1 MADRIY
7 LEAEKP
13 LAVEINLQPEWLGYS
28 HKRLYN
34 NSNLYQLMVAYIF
47 KDVQNR
53 PSKKLTLSI
62 RNIPKILNKNSYK
75 NVEISSADIDLADKY
90 LPRWDDDDFSEYIDK
105 FLDILGKQSILT
117 LIKELTADE
126 YLTETFLTDS
136 TIKRMT
142 GFRVKDLMNNRKMI
156 EIKNY
161 LQESD
166 VEESNLMD
174 RVEDGVPLIYD
185 ILEDYVTEEKTKEGK
200 YTNTI
205 IIDTAKYVDRLTQA
219 AGLGSLK
226 KFKLRA
232 VKESDKI
239 DIPLGTDSKTR
250 TPTTGTKQE
259 KRLVYLRVNE
269 NSLEINGFL
278 GDREFTGENQIE
290 DAHEH
295 FLSLDFK
302 NAMLDLVDTNKGNRI
317 KNIVLNALT
326 VGEGLGS
333 SSSGSL
339 HVGKLHIGYEYEANY
354 QTLKSFRKKVN
365 DIRNPDLPAQKQK
378 KKESDSMAQE
388 IADYTQLQGAM
399 QVLENDK
406 DNTQA
411 RLIVNRLEDEYDKD
425 WLTFAT
431 TASIEEFTD
440 MQQDTETVE
449 EEVEVSA
456 DIPLIYLG
464 EVYLNKEYSLDF
476 KQSRIKVGKKP
487 KGEISMET
495 GEGEERDLREK
506 QVNDIKDLNRLKA
519 AFIGLTRRVENYG

>member
-1 MADRIY
+1 MVERIY

-13 LAVEINLQPEWLGYS
+13 LAVEINLQPKWLGYS

-47 KDVQNR
+47 KDVQYS
-53 PSKKLTLSI
+53 PTKKLTISI
-62 RNIPKILNKNSYK
+62 RNIPKILNKNSYR

-90 LPRWDDDDFSEYIDK
+90 LPRWDDEDFSEYINK
-105 FLDILGKQSILT
+105 FLDILEKQSILT
-117 LIKELTADE
+117 LIKELTTDE
-126 YLTETFLTDS
+126 YLKGTFLTDS
-136 TIKRMT
+136 TTKSMT
-142 GFRVKDLMNNRKMI
+142 GFRVKDLMNNRKMN

-185 ILEDYVTEEKTKEGK
+185 ILEDYVTEEDD
-200 YTNTI
+200 TI
-205 IIDTAKYVDRLTQA
+205 IIDTAKYIGKLTKA

-239 DIPLGTDSKTR
+239 DI
-250 TPTTGTKQE
+250 TTGSQQE
-259 KRLVYLRVNE
+259 QRLVYLRVND

-295 FLSLDFK
+295 FLNLDFK
-302 NAMLDLVDTNKGNRI
+302 NAILDLVDTNKGNRI

-339 HVGKLHIGYEYEANY
+339 LVGKLHIGYEYQANY
-354 QTLKSFRKKVN
+354 QELKSFRKKVEE
-365 DIRNPDLPAQKQK
+365 IRNPSA
-378 KKESDSMAQE
+378 ESDKQIDRNVKEFHREIEDYHMAQR
-388 IADYTQLQGAM
+388 AFKD
-399 QVLENDK
+399 LESNPNDS
-406 DNTQA
+406 NA
-411 RLIVNRLEDEYDKD
+411 RITLTRLEDEYDKE
-425 WLTFAT
+425 WVTFVSN
-431 TASIEEFTD
+431 ASQEEFED
-440 MQQDTETVE
+440 WQDDVVPEGE
-449 EEVEVSA
+449 EDKIVSA
-456 DIPLIYLG
+456 DIPIIYLG

-476 KQSRIKVGKKP
+476 KQSRINVGKKS

-495 GEGEERDLREK
+495 GKGEERDLRGK

-519 AFIGLTRRVENYG
+519 AYIGLSRRVENYG

>member
-142 GFRVKDLMNNRKMI
+142 GFRVKDLMNNRKMN

-232 VKESDKI
+232 VKESGKI
-239 DIPLGTDSKTR
+239 DITSGSR
-250 TPTTGTKQE
+250 QE
-259 KRLVYLRVNE
+259 QRLVYLRVNE

-295 FLSLDFK
+295 FLNLDFK

>member
-136 TIKRMT
+136 TTKRMT
-142 GFRVKDLMNNRKMI
+142 GFRVKDLMNNRKMN

-185 ILEDYVTEEKTKEGK
+185 ILEDYVTEEKTKECK

-232 VKESDKI
+232 VKESGKI
-239 DIPLGTDSKTR
+239 DITSGSR
-250 TPTTGTKQE
+250 QE
-259 KRLVYLRVNE
+259 QRLVYLRVNE

-295 FLSLDFK
+295 FLNLDFK

-326 VGEGLGS
+326 VGEGIGS
-333 SSSGSL
+333 CSSVSL
-339 HVGKLHIGYEYEANY
+339 LVG
-354 QTLKSFRKKVN
+354 
-365 DIRNPDLPAQKQK
+365 
-378 KKESDSMAQE
+378 
-388 IADYTQLQGAM
+388 
-399 QVLENDK
+399 
-406 DNTQA
+406 
-411 RLIVNRLEDEYDKD
+411 
-425 WLTFAT
+425 
-431 TASIEEFTD
+431 
-440 MQQDTETVE
+440 
-449 EEVEVSA
+449 
-456 DIPLIYLG
+456 
-464 EVYLNKEYSLDF
+464 
-476 KQSRIKVGKKP
+476 
-487 KGEISMET
+487 
-495 GEGEERDLREK
+495 
-506 QVNDIKDLNRLKA
+506 
-519 AFIGLTRRVENYG
+519 

>member
-1 MADRIY
+1 
-7 LEAEKP
+7 
-13 LAVEINLQPEWLGYS
+13 
-28 HKRLYN
+28 
-34 NSNLYQLMVAYIF
+34 MVAYIF

-185 ILEDYVTEEKTKEGK
+185 ILEDYVTEKDD
-200 YTNTI
+200 TI
-205 IIDTAKYVDRLTQA
+205 IIDTAKYVDRLTQV

-239 DIPLGTDSKTR
+239 DITSGSR
-250 TPTTGTKQE
+250 QE
-259 KRLVYLRVNE
+259 QRLVYLRVNE

-295 FLSLDFK
+295 FLNLDFK

>member
-185 ILEDYVTEEKTKEGK
+185 ILEDYVTEEDD
-200 YTNTI
+200 TI
-205 IIDTAKYVDRLTQA
+205 IIDT
-219 AGLGSLK
+219 
-226 KFKLRA
+226 
-232 VKESDKI
+232 
-239 DIPLGTDSKTR
+239 
-250 TPTTGTKQE
+250 
-259 KRLVYLRVNE
+259 
-269 NSLEINGFL
+269 
-278 GDREFTGENQIE
+278 
-290 DAHEH
+290 
-295 FLSLDFK
+295 
-302 NAMLDLVDTNKGNRI
+302 
-317 KNIVLNALT
+317 
-326 VGEGLGS
+326 
-333 SSSGSL
+333 
-339 HVGKLHIGYEYEANY
+339 
-354 QTLKSFRKKVN
+354 N
-365 DIRNPDLPAQKQK
+365 DD
-378 KKESDSMAQE
+378 D
-388 IADYTQLQGAM
+388 
-399 QVLENDK
+399 
-406 DNTQA
+406 
-411 RLIVNRLEDEYDKD
+411 
-425 WLTFAT
+425 
-431 TASIEEFTD
+431 
-440 MQQDTETVE
+440 
-449 EEVEVSA
+449 
-456 DIPLIYLG
+456 
-464 EVYLNKEYSLDF
+464 
-476 KQSRIKVGKKP
+476 
-487 KGEISMET
+487 
-495 GEGEERDLREK
+495 
-506 QVNDIKDLNRLKA
+506 
-519 AFIGLTRRVENYG
+519 

>member
-136 TIKRMT
+136 TTKRMT
-142 GFRVKDLMNNRKMI
+142 GFRVKDLMNNRKMN

-205 IIDTAKYVDRLTQA
+205 IIDTAKYVDRLTQV

-239 DIPLGTDSKTR
+239 DITSGSR
-250 TPTTGTKQE
+250 QE
-259 KRLVYLRVNE
+259 QRLVYLRVNE

-295 FLSLDFK
+295 FLNLDFK

-326 VGEGLGS
+326 VGEGIGS

-339 HVGKLHIGYEYEANY
+339 LVGKLHIGYEYQANY
-354 QTLKSFRKKVN
+354 QKLKSFRKKVN

-411 RLIVNRLEDEYDKD
+411 RLIVSRLEDEYDKD

>member
-1 MADRIY
+1 MAERIY
-7 LEAEKP
+7 LEANKP
-13 LAVEINLQPEWLGYS
+13 LGVEINLQPEWLGYS

-47 KDVQNR
+47 KDVQYVTNKSH
-53 PSKKLTLSI
+53 PKLKI
-62 RNIPKILNKNSYK
+62 AIQHIPKILNKNSYR

-90 LPRWDDDDFSEYIDK
+90 LPRWDDEDFSEYINK
-105 FLDILGKQSILT
+105 FLDILEKQSILT
-117 LIKELTADE
+117 LIKELTTDE
-126 YLTETFLTDS
+126 YLKETFLEDFT
-136 TIKRMT
+136 TKRMT
-142 GFRVKDLMNNRKMI
+142 GFRVKDLMNNRKMN

-185 ILEDYVTEEKTKEGK
+185 ILEDYVTEEDD
-200 YTNTI
+200 TI
-205 IIDTAKYVDRLTQA
+205 IIDTAKYVDRLTQT

-239 DIPLGTDSKTR
+239 DITSGSR
-250 TPTTGTKQE
+250 QE
-259 KRLVYLRVNE
+259 QRLVYLRVNE

-295 FLSLDFK
+295 FLNLDFK

-326 VGEGLGS
+326 VGEGIGS

-339 HVGKLHIGYEYEANY
+339 LVGKLHIGYEYQANF
-354 QTLKSFRKKVN
+354 QKLKSFRTKVEE
-365 DIRNPDLPAQKQK
+365 IRNPDAERDKQIDRNVKEFHREIEDYHTAQRAFKDL
-378 KKESDSMAQE
+378 ESNPNDS
-388 IADYTQLQGAM
+388 
-399 QVLENDK
+399 N
-406 DNTQA
+406 A
-411 RLIVNRLEDEYDKD
+411 RITLTRLEDEYDKE
-425 WLTFAT
+425 WVTFVSD
-431 TASIEEFTD
+431 ASQEEFED
-440 MQQDTETVE
+440 WQDDLIPE
-449 EEVEVSA
+449 EEEDKIVSA

-464 EVYLNKEYSLDF
+464 DVYLNKEYSLDF
-476 KQSRIKVGKKP
+476 KPSRIRVGKKP

-495 GEGEERDLREK
+495 GKGEERDLRGK
-506 QVNDIKDLNRLKA
+506 QVSDIKDLNRLKA
-519 AFIGLTRRVENYG
+519 AYVGLSRRVENYG

>member
-232 VKESDKI
+232 VKESGKI
-239 DIPLGTDSKTR
+239 DITSGSR
-250 TPTTGTKQE
+250 QE
-259 KRLVYLRVNE
+259 QRLVYLRVNE

-295 FLSLDFK
+295 FLNLDFK

-326 VGEGLGS
+326 VGEG
-333 SSSGSL
+333 
-339 HVGKLHIGYEYEANY
+339 IG
-354 QTLKSFRKKVN
+354 
-365 DIRNPDLPAQKQK
+365 
-378 KKESDSMAQE
+378 
-388 IADYTQLQGAM
+388 
-399 QVLENDK
+399 
-406 DNTQA
+406 
-411 RLIVNRLEDEYDKD
+411 
-425 WLTFAT
+425 
-431 TASIEEFTD
+431 
-440 MQQDTETVE
+440 
-449 EEVEVSA
+449 
-456 DIPLIYLG
+456 
-464 EVYLNKEYSLDF
+464 
-476 KQSRIKVGKKP
+476 
-487 KGEISMET
+487 
-495 GEGEERDLREK
+495 
-506 QVNDIKDLNRLKA
+506 
-519 AFIGLTRRVENYG
+519 